1 MRHIF
6 LTPLIAGV
14 LSYVPYAAAHA
25 ADLSQIYQQALANDP
40 VYQSARHALRAGA
53 EKITQGRAAIL
64 PVIGIG
70 GSYTRSG
77 DSMQNSVNTYT
88 LQLTQPLLRMA
99 NWETYR
105 QGELSAAIDEVQS
118 AQARQDLIL
127 RVSLAYFDVLGTQDA
142 LRLLQA
148 QKSAISEQLAAAKRN
163 FDIGTATIT
172 DTNEAQAR
180 YDLASA
186 QEIAA
191 QNELDAAF
199 GKLQRITGQPLVPL
213 STLRANVQL
222 DMPQPAQIEPW
233 ISSAEQ
239 QNHGVVARQAALE
252 IAQSDIR
259 RSRAGHYPAVDLVA
273 GRNYLN
279 QNSQL
284 TPYTNGRGYANSIGV
299 QWHIP
304 LYSGFSV
311 SSKVDESIALAD
323 KARADLENARRT
335 AAFDARQAYLG
346 VSNGLSQVKAYEAA
360 EISSLSALESNRLGY
375 QVGVRINIDVLDAQR
390 QLFAA
395 RRDLARARY
404 DTLMS
409 GLKLKA
415 AAGNLG
421 EDDLVNINRLLEAPA
436 SD

>member
-1 MRHIF
+1 MRHVF
-6 LTPLIAGV
+6 LTSLVAGI
-14 LSYVPYAAAHA
+14 LSCTPYAAAHA
-25 ADLSQIYQQALANDP
+25 ADLLQIYQQALASDP
-40 VYQSARHALRAGA
+40 VYQSARHALRAGE

-70 GSYTRSG
+70 GSTTRSG
-77 DSMQNSVNTYT
+77 DGMRNAVDTYT
-88 LQLTQPLLRMA
+88 LQLTQPLLRIA

-105 QGELSAAIDEVQS
+105 QGKLSAAIDEARF

-127 RVSLAYFDVLGTQDA
+127 RVSLAYFDVLGTQDT

-163 FDIGTATIT
+163 FDIGAATIT

-180 YDLASA
+180 HDLASA

-191 QNELDAAF
+191 QNELDTAF
-199 GKLQRITGQPLVPL
+199 GRLQRIIGRSPASL
-213 STLRANVQL
+213 SPLRANVRL

-239 QNHGVVARQAALE
+239 QNLDVAVRQAALE
-252 IAQSDIR
+252 IARSDIR
-259 RSRAGHYPAVDLVA
+259 RHRAGHYPTVDLVA
-273 GRNYLN
+273 GRNYLD
-279 QNSQL
+279 QNSRL

-299 QWHIP
+299 QWNVP

-311 SSKVDESIALAD
+311 SSKVNESIALAD
-323 KARADLENARRT
+323 RARADLESARRT
-335 AAFDARQAYLG
+335 AVLDARQAYLG

-404 DTLMS
+404 DTLMN

-421 EDDLVNINRLLEAPA
+421 EDDLANINRLLEPPV